1 MKLYRIENPNSL
13 SGLWYRTDDQRL
25 SGVAHLLNLS
35 GKDLP
40 MEFNLALAA
49 ERWKSAAESLEQLKF
64 WFSHEDLT
72 KLEPL
77 GYKLFEIET
86 DIRCWHVTDL
96 YRHPVYQDNSII
108 SKTILDID
116 LLKEII

>member
-1 MKLYRIENPNSL
+1 MKLYRIEDPNS
-13 SGLWYRTDDQRL
+13 SRGLWYRTDQTQ
-25 SGVAHLLNLS
+25 SYVAHQLDLS
-35 GKDLP
+35 GKNLP

-49 ERWKSAAESLEQLKF
+49 ERWKSAADSLDQLKF
-64 WFSHEDLT
+64 WLTQEDLI
-72 KLEPL
+72 KLLPL

-86 DIRCWHVTDL
+86 DVHRIHSTDL
-96 YRHPVYQDNSII
+96 YWHPVYQDNSIM